1 MCSNAATYGSRKR
14 SSRSSPERA
23 VGKARSV
30 RTRLPLRTQ
39 QVFDLAVLSNFLAI
53 GVLLAAVPLHVKE
66 DLGGSKAAVGV
77 ATTIFFAAA
86 LVARP
91 IAGRVM
97 DRIGRR
103 PFLVWPLVAMVV
115 LAIAMEGTDSV
126 LLVVIVRLLQGAF
139 GSVFYTACAAVATDL
154 APADKRAGAVAR
166 LSLMIYLGFA
176 FGPFIGEWLFGRDNR
191 WPWVAAAVLHGL
203 ALLAARHLPETL
215 KVASQATVSAA
226 STLRTYRSVALPGM
240 AQLCAGLGYSCVVAF
255 LTLYAREIGL
265 GQAGWLFFTYA
276 CSALAVRMV
285 SGRLAD
291 RFGYVAVALPGMVV
305 FGCGHLLMAVAWAPW
320 VPFPAITMLGIG
332 FGAVFPALTA
342 LAVSDAPDA
351 DRGAALGTFLSFNDL
366 GNAVAGPAVGAIADA
381 AGFRWAYGA
390 PAIVAL
396 VGVGFVAALA
406 RRAHRGT
413 SDAAA
418 PALR

>member
-1 MCSNAATYGSRKR
+1 M
-14 SSRSSPERA
+14 
-23 VGKARSV
+23 ARQ
-30 RTRLPLRTQ
+30 PLRTQ
-39 QVFDLAVLSNFLAI
+39 QVFDLVVLANFLAI

-86 LVARP
+86 IVSRP
-91 IAGRVM
+91 VAGRWM
-97 DRIGRR
+97 DRVGRR
-103 PFLVWPLVAMVV
+103 PFLTWPLAAMVV
-115 LAIAMEGTDSV
+115 LAIAMEAANSV

-176 FGPFIGEWLFGRDNR
+176 FGPFIGEWLFEYDNH
-191 WPWVAAAVLHGL
+191 WPWIAAAVLHGL
-203 ALLAARHLPETL
+203 ALLAARRLPETL
-215 KVASQATVSAA
+215 KAA
-226 STLRTYRSVALPGM
+226 STSVVSFVDTLRTYRLVALPGM
-240 AQLCAGLGYSCVVAF
+240 AMLCAGLGYSCVVAF
-255 LTLYAREIGL
+255 LTLYAKEIGL
-265 GQAGWLFFTYA
+265 GRAGWLFFTYA

-291 RFGYVAVALPGMVV
+291 RFGYVAIALPGMVV
-305 FGCGHLLMAVAWAPW
+305 FGLGHLLMAVAWSPW
-320 VPFPAITMLGIG
+320 LPFPAVMMLGIG

-381 AGFRWAYGA
+381 AGFRWAYGT
-390 PAIVAL
+390 PAL
-396 VGVGFVAALA
+396 VAVVGTGFVVALA
-406 RRAHRGT
+406 RRHRGALGM
-413 SDAAA
+413 AAA
-418 PALR
+418 AAAR

>member
-1 MCSNAATYGSRKR
+1 M
-14 SSRSSPERA
+14 
-23 VGKARSV
+23 ARQ
-30 RTRLPLRTQ
+30 PLRTQ
-39 QVFDLAVLSNFLAI
+39 QVFDLAVLANFLAI

-86 LVARP
+86 LVSRP
-91 IAGRVM
+91 VAGRWM

-103 PFLVWPLVAMVV
+103 PFLIWPLVAMVL
-115 LAIAMEGTDSV
+115 LAVAMEGANSV

-176 FGPFIGEWLFGRDNR
+176 FGPFIGEWLFGLDNH
-191 WPWVAAAVLHGL
+191 WPWIAAAVLHGL
-203 ALLAARHLPETL
+203 ALVAARRVPETL
-215 KVASQATVSAA
+215 KVASQSTVTAA
-226 STLRTYRSVALPGM
+226 GTLRTYRLVALPGM

-255 LTLYAREIGL
+255 LTLYAKEIGL
-265 GQAGWLFFTYA
+265 GRAGWLFFTYA
-276 CSALAVRMV
+276 CSALAVRVV

-291 RFGYVAVALPGMVV
+291 RFGYVAIALPGMVV
-305 FGCGHLLMAVAWAPW
+305 FGLGHLLMAVAWSPW
-320 VPFPAITMLGIG
+320 VPFPAVMMLGIG

-381 AGFRWAYGA
+381 AGFRWAYGT
-390 PAIVAL
+390 PAIVAAIGT
-396 VGVGFVAALA
+396 VFVVALA
-406 RRAHRGT
+406 RRARASQVT
-413 SDAAA
+413 AAA
-418 PALR
+418 PASR

>member
-1 MCSNAATYGSRKR
+1 MK
-14 SSRSSPERA
+14 
-23 VGKARSV
+23 
-30 RTRLPLRTQ
+30 TRQQLRTQ
-39 QVFDLAVLSNFLAI
+39 QVFDLAVLANFLAI

-86 LVARP
+86 LVSRP
-91 IAGRVM
+91 VAGRWM

-103 PFLVWPLVAMVV
+103 PFLIWPLVAMVL
-115 LAIAMEGTDSV
+115 LAVAMEGANSV
-126 LLVVIVRLLQGAF
+126 WLVVVVRLLQGAF

-176 FGPFIGEWLFGRDNR
+176 FGPFIGEWLFGLDTH
-191 WPWVAAAVLHGL
+191 WPWIAAAVLHAL
-203 ALLAARHLPETL
+203 ALVASRRLPETL
-215 KVASQATVSAA
+215 KVASQSTVTAA
-226 STLRTYRSVALPGM
+226 GTLRTYRLVALPGM

-255 LTLYAREIGL
+255 LTLYAKEIGL
-265 GQAGWLFFTYA
+265 GRAGWLFFTYA
-276 CSALAVRMV
+276 CSALAVRVV

-291 RFGYVAVALPGMVV
+291 RFGYVAIALPGMVV
-305 FGCGHLLMAVAWAPW
+305 FGLGHLLMAVAWAPW
-320 VPFPAITMLGIG
+320 VPFPAVMMLGIG

-381 AGFRWAYGA
+381 AGFRWAYGT
-390 PAIVAL
+390 PAIVA
-396 VGVGFVAALA
+396 GVGTVFVVALA
-406 RRAHRGT
+406 RRAR
-413 SDAAA
+413 APQVA
-418 PALR
+418 PATSASR

>member
-1 MCSNAATYGSRKR
+1 M
-14 SSRSSPERA
+14 
-23 VGKARSV
+23 AR
-30 RTRLPLRTQ
+30 RPLRTQ
-39 QVFDLAVLSNFLAI
+39 QVFDLAVLANFLAI

-86 LVARP
+86 LVSRP
-91 IAGRVM
+91 VAGRWM

-103 PFLVWPLVAMVV
+103 PFLIWPLVSMVV
-115 LAIAMEGTDSV
+115 LAIAMEGANSV
-126 LLVVIVRLLQGAF
+126 LLVVVVRLLQGAF

-176 FGPFIGEWLFGRDNR
+176 FGPFIGEWLFGLDTH

-203 ALLAARHLPETL
+203 ALFAARRLPETL
-215 KVASQATVSAA
+215 KVASQSTVTAA
-226 STLRTYRSVALPGM
+226 GTLRTYRLVALPGM

-255 LTLYAREIGL
+255 LTLYAKEIGL
-265 GQAGWLFFTYA
+265 GRAGWLFFTYA
-276 CSALAVRMV
+276 CSALAVRVV

-291 RFGYVAVALPGMVV
+291 RFGYVAIALPGMVV
-305 FGCGHLLMAVAWAPW
+305 FGLGHLLMAVAWSPW
-320 VPFPAITMLGIG
+320 VPFPAVMMLGIG

-381 AGFRWAYGA
+381 AGFRWAYGT
-390 PAIVAL
+390 PAIVAA
-396 VGVGFVAALA
+396 VGTVFVVALA
-406 RRAHRGT
+406 RRARASQVT
-413 SDAAA
+413 SATS
-418 PALR
+418 ALR